1 MTARQLR
8 WILASIAIALEVTSF
23 VLFVTFMMRR
33 HDAELAEEP
42 APEPAEEPAPP
53 TAE

>member
-33 HDAELAEEP
+33 HEAEPSEALPEEP
-42 APEPAEEPAPP
+42 EAPAAE
-53 TAE
+53 

>member
-33 HDAELAEEP
+33 HDAELVEEP
-42 APEPAEEPAPP
+42 TEGPAAPAAE
-53 TAE
+53 